1 MVVVLQHRLK
11 SFHVSVANHAV
22 LTTQTDVEKP
32 QQIVDLFCLF
42 TDAET
47 SQYSGLRNNS
57 VLDFFRFFF
66 SEYITTLVVLRFS
79 LCTQPLVSLNI
90 YARLRFCSLRSNKTV

>member
-57 VLDFFRFFF
+57 VLDFFSILFF
-66 SEYITTLVVLRFS
+66 
-79 LCTQPLVSLNI
+79 LNI
-90 YARLRFCSLRSNKTV
+90 SQRWSFCVFLCVHNR